1 MAMQIDQALLPTL
14 FPRSHGAAPSPNF
27 NARPNWRLQPTQI
40 CIKFLYMC
48 ISAVRTGPQPHDPRL
63 SPVEKT

>member
-1 MAMQIDQALLPTL
+1 MAMQIDQSLLPTL
-14 FPRSHGAAPSPNF
+14 FPRSHGAASSPIF

-40 CIKFLYMC
+40 CIKFLYMRS
-48 ISAVRTGPQPHDPRL
+48 SAVGPLPDDPRL